1 MQAATEFFYASK
13 RSQTLLKNEFLFLVL
28 TLFLSIYICISYVE
42 LGLAQES
49 DIVISS
55 DNSFVNEI
63 GNLHVVGEVENNSPN
78 TVQFV
83 RIIGTFYDS
92 GQNVVAT
99 GSTFTDPT
107 DLAPGEKA
115 PFQWSIYRKAGQ
127 DR

>member
-1 MQAATEFFYASK
+1 MQAATEFFYACK

-55 DNSFVNEI
+55 DNSFLNEI

-92 GQNVVAT
+92 QSA
-99 GSTFTDPT
+99 
-107 DLAPGEKA
+107 LL
-115 PFQWSIYRKAGQ
+115 
-127 DR
+127 